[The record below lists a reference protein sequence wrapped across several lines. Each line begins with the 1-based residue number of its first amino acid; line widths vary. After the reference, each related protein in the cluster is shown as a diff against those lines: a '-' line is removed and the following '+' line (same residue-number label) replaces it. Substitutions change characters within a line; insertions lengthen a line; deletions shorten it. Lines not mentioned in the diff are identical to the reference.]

1 MKFLINLIFLSL
13 LIFSGCG
20 KKTSLERYPNSDYP
34 KQYPNKKMNK
44 KLVKYNKFLSYK

>member
-13 LIFSGCG
+13 LIFYGCG

-34 KQYPNKKMNK
+34 KNILIKMNK
-44 KLVKYNKFLSYK
+44 N